1 MGLQRND
8 LIKSKKQER
17 LIFLKNQI
25 IRRCRFGNVM
35 SQRIIQLIIN
45 KLWTQ
50 IAVRKYEKER
60 ARKMIHSTFLLQIVI
75 NRYLKRFAGRT
86 NLNKL
91 RFGLSSASCLIGMSR
106 TQERKCKSII
116 KRFLTESSYLYAL
129 SQSFKIYQNK
139 IYFIS
144 RRIKLRAWNR

>member
-50 IAVRKYEKER
+50 IALENTKKKEPEK
-60 ARKMIHSTFLLQIVI
+60 
-75 NRYLKRFAGRT
+75 
-86 NLNKL
+86 
-91 RFGLSSASCLIGMSR
+91 
-106 TQERKCKSII
+106 
-116 KRFLTESSYLYAL
+116 
-129 SQSFKIYQNK
+129 
-139 IYFIS
+139 
-144 RRIKLRAWNR
+144 